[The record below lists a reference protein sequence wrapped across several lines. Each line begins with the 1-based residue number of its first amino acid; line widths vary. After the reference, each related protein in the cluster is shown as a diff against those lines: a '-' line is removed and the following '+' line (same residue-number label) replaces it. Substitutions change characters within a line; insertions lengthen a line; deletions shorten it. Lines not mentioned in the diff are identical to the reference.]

1 MQIYQS
7 GWKGWKYMVR
17 NRYMNI
23 DKADKMVKIQ
33 KWWSNMD
40 ILQDENAWNLMKEN
54 EIDKRG

>member
-23 DKADKMVKIQ
+23 DKADKMDEIKKMMVKHGYSSGW
-33 KWWSNMD
+33 KCMKS
-40 ILQDENAWNLMKEN
+40 DEREWN
-54 EIDKRG
+54 R

>member
-7 GWKGWKYMVR
+7 GWKYMVR

-23 DKADKMVKIQ
+23 DKADKMDEIQ